1 MKAYLVRVGIDQ
13 RSGDWNSPLNKVTN
27 KFVYVPIP
35 EDQDKG
41 NKLQRQG
48 YAEPFSQFKRPCSE
62 LGKEL
67 FANLLERDA
76 HLDPDFRYLTYGD
89 QHNKAKQLNDAK
101 LVEDDALVFYAGLK
115 PIDSLPNETHDLI
128 YALIGLYILA
138 GPRVKATHLPPKDWH
153 KNAHTRRV
161 PQDDDI
167 VFFAKE
173 IVSGRLEKCIDIG
186 ECIDGRYYLKQDLFD
201 LWGGFEFPHKKEIPR
216 LYLQVS
222 GALPRFKNAAK
233 FHDWFTT
240 QNTRLVQRNN

>member
-1 MKAYLVRVGIDQ
+1 
-13 RSGDWNSPLNKVTN
+13 VTN

-48 YAEPFSQFKRPCSE
+48 YAEPYFQFERPCSE

-67 FANLLERDA
+67 RANLLERNA

-89 QHNKAKQLNDAK
+89 EHNKAKQLNDAK
-101 LVEDDALVFYAGLK
+101 LTEGDALVFYGGLK
-115 PIDSLPNETHDLI
+115 PINSLPNVTHDLV

-138 GPRVKATHLPPKDWH
+138 GPRVKATCLPPKDWH
-153 KNAHTRRV
+153 KNAHTRRI

-167 VFFAKE
+167 VFFAKK

-222 GALPRFKNAAK
+222 GALPKFTNAAR
-233 FHDWFTT
+233 FYDWFTT
-240 QNTRLVQRNN
+240 QNIRLIQRNN